1 MILKKYSDFLKA
13 NMINE
18 NLDKSKKFL
27 KERALL
33 KKAANELG
41 FIDDD
46 LSWKIKEGEK
56 KTLVLDDFTSEQ
68 QGELRNKL
76 RSMKLSDKEIKDIE
90 SDPEFIKIK
99 ELLQPNIGYLYN
111 FIYMYYVEMVPFDGP
126 GGIEDLYKRIIE
138 NKAVLDKLPKKF
150 DANFIDTT
158 LPNEKERRNNAE
170 ILEDGLDSLKDYKL
184 VQKILETIPKK
195 LKQGYNSAPELT
207 KQQFVN
213 IAKGFDEVPSD
224 KKEKVW
230 KTFFGELRL
239 DTRATKIDGSPNP
252 NFNKM
257 VYMSSLVRFVNM
269 ENPLREFIKAAQNHL
284 ESSTNEGYAD
294 RIDKINK
301 TNDKFGNLGATI
313 VYDNKGI
320 LVIEVKSFQA
330 NVLLNGHT
338 SHCIKDSTYQ
348 WDSYAGSS
356 KNNKQYYI
364 YNFNLSPFDNN
375 STIGITIGPG
385 QTIYAAHDKPD
396 TSISSSIKGK
406 LKKWEEEYGIED
418 DIWSYLKP
426 VSQEEIEK
434 KERAKLAERE
444 IVRKGITIEQI
455 KKYVTEDGA
464 DINKDNAIALINAV
478 KEDDIEKVKYCL
490 ELGASPNLKKGSESA
505 ISKSKNLEMIKLL
518 VTYGSDLSG
527 DIYMNILGDTDA
539 LEFCLKAGIDPNFS
553 KSMPMR
559 RTCRGTWKSRN
570 NIGESYFDSF
580 KLLLKYGATMESETG
595 RTSILKWAC
604 EYGRMEILEYCKKN
618 GHLEDLIPVNY
629 INGRQSQYEEAI
641 RWMSHARKLDDKTS
655 DEMFNYLTEE
665 HNKWEAT
672 MPKGWRERP

>member
-1 MILKKYSDFLKA
+1 MILKKYSDFLNTK
-13 NMINE
+13 MVNE
-18 NLDKSKKFL
+18 NLDRSKKFL

-56 KTLVLDDFTSEQ
+56 KTIVLGDFTPEQ

-99 ELLQPNIGYLYN
+99 ELLQSNIGYLYN

-158 LPNEKERRNNAE
+158 LPNKEERRNNAE

-184 VQKILETIPKK
+184 VQKILETLPKK
-195 LKQGYNSAPELT
+195 LKQEYNSAPELT
-207 KQQFVN
+207 KQQFSN
-213 IAKGFDEVPSD
+213 IAKGFDEVPDD

-294 RIDKINK
+294 RIDKINQ

-330 NVLLNGHT
+330 NKLLNGHT

-348 WDSYAGSS
+348 WDSYVGNR
-356 KNNKQYYI
+356 NNKQYYI

-385 QTIYAAHDKPD
+385 QSIYAAHDKPD
-396 TSISSSIKGK
+396 RSVASSIKDK
-406 LKKWEEEYGIED
+406 LKKWEEEYEIED

-426 VSQEEIEK
+426 VSQEEIER

-444 IVRKGITIEQI
+444 IVKKGLSIEQI

-464 DINKDNAIALINAV
+464 DINKDNAKALVNAV
-478 KEDDIEKVKYCL
+478 EEDDIDKIKYCL
-490 ELGASPNLKKGSESA
+490 ELGASPNLTKGNDSA
-505 ISKSKNLEMIKLL
+505 IARAKSLDVIKLL
-518 VTYGSDLSG
+518 VTYGSDMTGSV
-527 DIYMNILGDTDA
+527 YKNILNDVEA
-539 LEFCLKAGIDPNFS
+539 LDFCLKAGLDPDFDR
-553 KSMPMR
+553 SMPL
-559 RTCRGTWKSRN
+559 RGCCKGSWRSRN
-570 NIGESYFDSF
+570 EPGESYFESL
-580 KLLLKYGATMESETG
+580 KILLKHGAKIVNELNRNTV
-595 RTSILKWAC
+595 LKWAC
-604 EYGRMEILEYCKKN
+604 EYNRMEILEYLKEN
-618 GHLEDLIPVNY
+618 NYLDNLSPVRCSQTQRN
-629 INGRQSQYEEAI
+629 ISQYEDAV
-641 RWMSHARKLDDKTS
+641 RWMSHARRMSDDDK
-655 DEMFNYLTEE
+655 DKMIKYLEKE
-665 HNKWEAT
+665 HNEWESK
-672 MPKGWRERP
+672 MPKGWREK